1 MSQNDIKFAEVVK
14 TLEAIESTTQ
24 RTVMTKYLSIL
35 FRKTPPAVIDKVIY
49 FILGELK
56 PEWQGIELGIGEKLT
71 MKALANATGLSIKQI
86 EDMYKKFGDLGE
98 VAKKATQMKTSKVSE
113 KGTILSFLGAKTSRE
128 LTMNRVY
135 DTLMQIARATGEG
148 SQDLKVRLLASLF
161 ADAKPE
167 EAKYI
172 ARFIV
177 GKLRLGVAD
186 MTILDALSDVFK
198 VKRDVLEKAY
208 HVHPD
213 LGYIAKKLATE
224 GPSSIEKIRIK
235 PGVPVQPMLAERLST
250 ANEILTKLGGLT
262 LCEYKYDGE
271 RAQIH
276 KFNGKIKIFSRR
288 LEDITHAYPDV
299 VKYVNE
305 AVQASKF
312 IIEGEIVA
320 YDPDTG
326 EFKPFQ
332 ELMHRRRKH
341 RIEEAMKEYPVKVF
355 LFDVIYVDDQDL
367 TDLPLLD
374 RKRKLVEIVKPT
386 EHVQLATWRI
396 IDDVNELEK
405 FFHEAISNECEG
417 IICKSVKSDSIY
429 EMGARGWL
437 WIKYKRD
444 YRSELMDT
452 LDLVVVGAFY
462 GRGKRAGSYGALLM
476 AAYDPETDMF
486 YTVCKVG
493 SGFTD
498 EDLAKLPQILEPYKI
513 SHKHARVVSKME
525 ADVWF
530 VPAIVLEIVGAEI
543 TLSPMHTCGMGLVK
557 PGVGLAIRFP
567 RFTGRYR
574 FDKRPEQATTVKEI
588 YEMYLRQRKV
598 KVTEIK

>member
-305 AVQASKF
+305 AVQANEF
-312 IIEGEIVA
+312 IIEVSIENLYKTPIKGGMTLGDAVGQTMKKSGVSDFVQNDLEPLELISSA
-320 YDPDTG
+320 DPTNNNSMT
-326 EFKPFQ
+326 KW
-332 ELMHRRRKH
+332 L
-341 RIEEAMKEYPVKVF
+341 AMQYINPLSNFRVPEDVNQVK
-355 LFDVIYVDDQDL
+355 QDL
-367 TDLPLLD
+367 TKYL
-374 RKRKLVEIVKPT
+374 KLK
-386 EHVQLATWRI
+386 
-396 IDDVNELEK
+396 K
-405 FFHEAISNECEG
+405 
-417 IICKSVKSDSIY
+417 
-429 EMGARGWL
+429 
-437 WIKYKRD
+437 
-444 YRSELMDT
+444 
-452 LDLVVVGAFY
+452 
-462 GRGKRAGSYGALLM
+462 LLM
-476 AAYDPETDMF
+476 
-486 YTVCKVG
+486 VC
-493 SGFTD
+493 
-498 EDLAKLPQILEPYKI
+498 LKLLKNQTHLTHHKMKIL
-513 SHKHARVVSKME
+513 
-525 ADVWF
+525 
-530 VPAIVLEIVGAEI
+530 
-543 TLSPMHTCGMGLVK
+543 
-557 PGVGLAIRFP
+557 
-567 RFTGRYR
+567 
-574 FDKRPEQATTVKEI
+574 KE
-588 YEMYLRQRKV
+588 
-598 KVTEIK
+598 